1 MIPRQSRSPGP
12 DGPPSPV
19 YGRGAGGEGRR
30 GLLLAIGL
38 MLALS
43 TAQATAIDVLR
54 IGNGQEPETLDPHRG
69 ESVSTANLLRDL
81 YEGLT
86 AVAPDGR
93 VVPGAARGWEIAQG
107 GRVYTFHLRPQ
118 ARWSNGDPLTA
129 DDFVAGLRRS
139 VDPATG
145 SSFAG
150 ILAPIVNATA
160 ISAGRL
166 PPQALAVSA
175 PDAETLRIHLNAP
188 APQLLGLLAHPSTF
202 PIHQPS
208 LREWGAAFARPGRLI
223 SNGAYRLQDW
233 VVQSRVTLQR
243 NPHYWNDAAT
253 QIERVL
259 YLPTEDL
266 SSELKRYRA
275 DELDITFQI
284 PLVQAPWIRQHLGD
298 ELRLA
303 TYLGVYYYGFNLTRA
318 PFKDN
323 RALRQALA
331 MAIDRE
337 LIVEKVM
344 NGVAQPAA
352 GWVPPGTAGHVPQAV
367 AWMGWSR
374 ERQLAEARHLYA
386 AAGYSAQQPLEIELR
401 YNTHEDHKRIAVVV
415 AAMWKQHLGVRTR
428 LFNEESKVFLNNRRM
443 RKLTQV
449 FRATWIGDYDDV
461 SSFTDILHSA
471 HGQNDTGW
479 ADAEYDAL
487 LAQAAASAD
496 PRQRSTLL
504 AAAEARVLSEWP
516 VIPIYWYVSKHLVKP
531 RVRGWQDNLLDYHYS
546 KDLSLA
552 R

>member
-1 MIPRQSRSPGP
+1 MLRA
-12 DGPPSPV
+12 PV
-19 YGRGAGGEGRR
+19 LWCA
-30 GLLLAIGL
+30 LLLGCVVSA
-38 MLALS
+38 AS
-43 TAQATAIDVLR
+43 PASVLR

-69 ESVSTANLLRDL
+69 EGVSTANLLRDL

-86 AVAPDGR
+86 AIAPDGR
-93 VVPGAARGWEIAQG
+93 VVPGAARGWEIAHG

-129 DDFVAGLRRS
+129 EDFVAGLRRS
-139 VDPATG
+139 VAPATG

-150 ILAPIVNATA
+150 ILAPIVNATE
-160 ISAGRL
+160 ISAGQL
-166 PPQALAVSA
+166 LPQALAVSA
-175 PDAETLRIHLNAP
+175 PDATTVRIRLKAP
-188 APQLLGLLAHPSTF
+188 APHLLGLLAHPSTF

-208 LREWGAAFARPGRLI
+208 LRQWGAAFARPGRLV

-233 VVQSRVTLQR
+233 VVQSRVTLLR
-243 NPHYWNDAAT
+243 NRHYWNDAAT
-253 QIERVL
+253 QIEQVV

-284 PLVQAPWIRQHLGD
+284 PLVQAPWIRQQLGE
-298 ELRLA
+298 ELRVA

-331 MAIDRE
+331 MVIDRE
-337 LIVEKVM
+337 LIVGKVM
-344 NGVAQPAA
+344 NGLAQPAHA
-352 GWVPPGTAGHVPQAV
+352 WVPPGTAGHLAQEP
-367 AWMGWSR
+367 AWMRWPR
-374 ERQLAEARHLYA
+374 ERQLTEARRLYA
-386 AAGYSAQQPLEIELR
+386 EAGYSLQRPLEIELR

-428 LFNEESKVFLNNRRM
+428 LLNEEAKVFLNNRRA

-461 SSFTDILHSA
+461 SSFTDILQSA

-479 ADAEYDAL
+479 SDAEYDAL
-487 LAQAAASAD
+487 LARAAASTD
-496 PRQRSTLL
+496 PHQRSALL

-531 RVRGWQDNLLDYHYS
+531 RVRGWQDNLLDYRYS
-546 KDLSLA
+546 KDLRLA
-552 R
+552 P